1 VQNIWHEAPKRLEYR
16 LKAFYKLKINKE
28 LGLKLVLAYIGL
40 GSNLNHPKE
49 QIKNALIALNSTK
62 DVKVVG
68 LSSLYQSKPID
79 GSKQPDYIN
88 AMCQLDTHLT
98 ALELLYVCQDIETRQ
113 HRVREKKW
121 GARTIDLDIII
132 YGVQVI
138 ASKQLIVPHPQMM
151 NRAFVLVP
159 LAELE
164 PNLKVPVLGSI
175 QDLIA
180 KLDITKL
187 VKL

>member
-1 VQNIWHEAPKRLEYR
+1 
-16 LKAFYKLKINKE
+16 
-28 LGLKLVLAYIGL
+28 
-40 GSNLNHPKE
+40 
-49 QIKNALIALNSTK
+49 
-62 DVKVVG
+62 
-68 LSSLYQSKPID
+68 
-79 GSKQPDYIN
+79 
-88 AMCQLDTHLT
+88 MCQLDTHLT
-98 ALELLYVCQDIETRQ
+98 ALELLYVCQDIETKQ

-175 QDLIA
+175 QDLIT

>member
-1 VQNIWHEAPKRLEYR
+1 M
-16 LKAFYKLKINKE
+16 
-28 LGLKLVLAYIGL
+28 LAYIGL
-40 GSNLNHPKE
+40 GSNLNHPKK
-49 QIKNALIALNSTK
+49 QIKNALILLNSTK
-62 DVKVVG
+62 DVKVVS

-79 GSKQPDYIN
+79 NSKQPDYIN
-88 AMCQLDTHLT
+88 AMCQVDTHLT
-98 ALELLYVCQDIETRQ
+98 ALELLYICQDIETKQ
-113 HRVREKKW
+113 HRVREKKR

-138 ASKQLIVPHPQMM
+138 ASKQLIVPHPQIM

-164 PNLKVPVLGSI
+164 PNLKVPVLGPI